1 MTSLPREFSVYFCY
15 VQFAI
20 SGAFPLAGSGVKVLI
35 AAKLV
40 GQIFEFLGEAS
51 ERERGALNFSA
62 RRWIN
67 FMLAANDT
75 YHLKRLASSSQDSC
89 FPHLKDK

>member
-1 MTSLPREFSVYFCY
+1 
-15 VQFAI
+15 
-20 SGAFPLAGSGVKVLI
+20 VLI
-35 AAKLV
+35 AAKLA

-51 ERERGALNFSA
+51 ERERRSTSQ

-75 YHLKRLASSSQDSC
+75 YHMKRLASSSQGSC